1 MEKYCIVLYT
11 STGEFIGVIAGMGK
25 NKGTWEDRHSR
36 SAAYRIRKQL
46 MQEYK
51 DAVFKVELAY

>member
-1 MEKYCIVLYT
+1 MENYCIVEYT
-11 STGEFIGVIAGMGK
+11 NKGEFKGVIAGMGK
-25 NKGTWEDRHSR
+25 NKGTWDTCHSR

-51 DAVFKVELAY
+51 EAVFKVELAY